1 MNNDE
6 INTNTEYISED
17 ELNQIV
23 GKDGEAIDLIEQ
35 VQEEDAK
42 NALKAGII
50 GDDDNQQDEI
60 LDK

>member
-17 ELNQIV
+17 ELNQIE